1 MSDLFKF
8 GIGVLLVIVAFS
20 VLVAVVKTLLGLVI
34 PLAVLAG
41 ILYVLYQVF
50 GKKALGGGRI
60 RLP

>member
-8 GIGVLLVIVAFS
+8 GVGILLVIVAIS

-34 PLAVLAG
+34 PLAILAG
-41 ILYVLYQVF
+41 VVYVLYQVF
-50 GKKALGGGRI
+50 GKNALGGGRN